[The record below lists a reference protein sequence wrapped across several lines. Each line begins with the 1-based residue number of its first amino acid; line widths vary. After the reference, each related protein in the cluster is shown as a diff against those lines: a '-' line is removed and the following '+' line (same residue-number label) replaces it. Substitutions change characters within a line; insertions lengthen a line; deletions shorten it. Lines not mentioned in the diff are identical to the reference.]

1 MSMIVPTILAET
13 TDDYKAQVE
22 HIHGFAERVHIDITD
37 GEFAPSFTIGPAQIW
52 WPENWTIDIHAM
64 VARPADY
71 LETLTSLKPH
81 MIIFHAEAEGDL
93 LQIMTRI
100 KQLGIKSGIAL
111 QRSTVPES
119 VAALIEA
126 ADHVM
131 IFSGDI
137 GHFGGRASLMQ
148 LEKVRLIKN
157 INNAAEIGWD
167 GGVALDNAYNL
178 TQGGVDVLNAGA
190 AIQKAADPQAAYAT
204 LVQEINKRGVL

>member
-13 TDDYKAQVE
+13 TDDYKVQVE

-37 GEFAPSFTIGPAQIW
+37 GEFAPSFTIGAAQIW

-64 VARPADY
+64 VTRPADY
-71 LETLTSLKPH
+71 LDVLTSLKPH

-93 LQIMTRI
+93 LQIMARI
-100 KQLGIKSGIAL
+100 KQLGIQAGIAL
-111 QRSTVPES
+111 QRSTVPET
-119 VAALIEA
+119 VRELIEA

-131 IFSGDI
+131 IFSGDM
-137 GHFGGRASLMQ
+137 GRFGGKASLMQ

-157 INNAAEIGWD
+157 INNGAEIGWD
-167 GGVALDNAYNL
+167 GGVAVDNAYNL
-178 TQGGVDVLNAGA
+178 TQGGVDVLNAGG
-190 AIQKAADPQAAYAT
+190 AIQTAADPQAAYAT